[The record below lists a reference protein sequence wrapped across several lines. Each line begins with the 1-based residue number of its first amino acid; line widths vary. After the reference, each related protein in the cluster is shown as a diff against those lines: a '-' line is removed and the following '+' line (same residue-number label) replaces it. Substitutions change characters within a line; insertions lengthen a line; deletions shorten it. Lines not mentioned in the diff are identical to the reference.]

1 LRVDSR
7 QLIVACLEAANRN
20 EMDAAAALVH
30 DDFVGVVPPSM
41 SAEPDTYQGP
51 DGLRRYF
58 ELFREIVDDVAFS
71 ITDFEDAGDWTIALG
86 AAAGTGRV
94 SGLPLNLDVAIG
106 TQVRDGKIFR
116 MEAFPDLEHARRELR
131 VR

>member
-1 LRVDSR
+1 VDN
-7 QLIVACLEAANRN
+7 QELIVACLEAANRN
-20 EMDAAAALVH
+20 EMDMAASLVH

-41 SAEPDTYQGP
+41 SAEPDTYEGP

-71 ITDFEDAGDWTIALG
+71 ITDFEDVGDWTIALG
-86 AAAGTGRV
+86 AASGTGNV

-131 VR
+131 AR

>member
-1 LRVDSR
+1 VDNR
-7 QLIVACLEAANRN
+7 ELIVACLEAANRN
-20 EMDAAAALVH
+20 EMDVAAALVH

-41 SAEPDTYQGP
+41 SAEPDTYEGP

-71 ITDFEDAGDWTIALG
+71 ITDFEDVGDWTIALG
-86 AAAGTGRV
+86 AASGTGNV

-131 VR
+131 AR